1 MKGWLCDDIV
11 DEFNDAGGDD
21 IVDVFNDADGDDI
34 VSVLNDADDDDIVD
48 EFNGGNN
55 AGTTCLGASSS
66 GNRKHIGTL
75 CA

>member
-1 MKGWLCDDIV
+1 MKGWLGDDIV
-11 DEFNDAGGDD
+11 DE
-21 IVDVFNDADGDDI
+21 FNDADGDDI
-34 VSVLNDADDDDIVD
+34 VSVLKDADDDDIVD
-48 EFNGGNN
+48 GFNGGNN

>member
-1 MKGWLCDDIV
+1 MKGWL
-11 DEFNDAGGDD
+11 GDD
-21 IVDVFNDADGDDI
+21 IVGEFNDADGDDI
-34 VSVLNDADDDDIVD
+34 VSVLNDAADDDDIVD

>member
-1 MKGWLCDDIV
+1 M
-11 DEFNDAGGDD
+11 FNDADGDD
-21 IVDVFNDADGDDI
+21 IVDVFNDADG
-34 VSVLNDADDDDIVD
+34 DDIVD